1 MRSNLCRMQTQEKH
15 YDYAFIFQSLNLYGY
30 SSGGDKVVF
39 ELLKKLTLDHY
50 KCAIILNDID
60 FDTSFRK
67 NDNLMEM
74 SINLFNKYIKKFPKF
89 IQLLLPKIYFMV
101 KNEKHHYSFMKHI
114 DLIPA
119 TKFINKSMHSK
130 NLIATWFGTSFI
142 ASKLNSNNKY
152 YLIQNNEDDPSFS
165 GYLSKYAKES
175 YNLDL
180 KKIVINNSLYEK
192 FKSDDPLKIKIGIDY
207 NFWFYNSKKYNDVL
221 LPFKILEYKGFKYA
235 LEAAIKIHE
244 KNKNITIRAF
254 GNVNKKYIPDF
265 IDYYYNPS
273 NNLLKSLYA
282 ASKIFVLPS
291 IVEGF
296 PLVNL
301 EAMAA
306 GCVVLSTDFVGY
318 DDYLINDYNAIILKR
333 KDSGAIADSV
343 LNTLNDENKML
354 FLRENGYKTSST
366 YSYNEMYLSFKSAME
381 NAHKNI

>member
-1 MRSNLCRMQTQEKH
+1 M
-15 YDYAFIFQSLNLYGY
+15 
-30 SSGGDKVVF
+30 
-39 ELLKKLTLDHY
+39 
-50 KCAIILNDID
+50 
-60 FDTSFRK
+60 
-67 NDNLMEM
+67 
-74 SINLFNKYIKKFPKF
+74 
-89 IQLLLPKIYFMV
+89 
-101 KNEKHHYSFMKHI
+101 
-114 DLIPA
+114 
-119 TKFINKSMHSK
+119 
-130 NLIATWFGTSFI
+130 
-142 ASKLNSNNKY
+142 
-152 YLIQNNEDDPSFS
+152 
-165 GYLSKYAKES
+165 
-175 YNLDL
+175 